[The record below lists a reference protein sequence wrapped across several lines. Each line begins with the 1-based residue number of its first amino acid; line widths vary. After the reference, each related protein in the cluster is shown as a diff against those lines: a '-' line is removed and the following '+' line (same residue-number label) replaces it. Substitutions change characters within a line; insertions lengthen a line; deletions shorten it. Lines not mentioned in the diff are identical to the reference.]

1 MDRPAKAIIDY
12 TITRAL
18 HKRAVSKHIVYFWR
32 AFVKANV
39 SACARR
45 PPTLCQRRLPG
56 AAVCRRHSV
65 RQDIII
71 PVRANK
77 ALAYP
82 PQGTRRSDIIIHPDI
97 KGNAGM
103 ARKAVLRTLCGIS
116 PASYAYDD
124 MGKAI
129 NHLPEKAHTSLPC
142 ERLFSKTAKSH
153 LCPPLRSRTDKPFRW
168 RETGRSFFVLYV
180 YGDRGY

>member
-1 MDRPAKAIIDY
+1 MDRSAKAIIDY

-124 MGKAI
+124 MGKAK
-129 NHLPEKAHTSLPC
+129 PPAGKGAHKLAV
-142 ERLFSKTAKSH
+142 RTAFQQN
-153 LCPPLRSRTDKPFRW
+153 CQIPFMSAASEPHRQAISVAGNRAAIFW
-168 RETGRSFFVLYV
+168 LAV
-180 YGDRGY
+180 YGDHGY